1 MSIASEPEPNAK
13 NMIPDFALCHIT
25 FYELPQPAND
35 SEWHHYQHR
44 AGVKVTH
51 QCCALLGELKK
62 APRRTFRGPAR
73 LHDTYSLMT
82 QAQTE
87 VLTYCAAY
95 FEGNAQA
102 EPVIALAATGP
113 YWKWAVIS
121 FTDVEGLH
129 DWADHTE
136 NDERAK
142 ELRKKFQP
150 RPFVLGTR
158 KSDRELTKISQQHIY
173 PLLSI
178 PHVDAI

>member
-1 MSIASEPEPNAK
+1 MT
-13 NMIPDFALCHIT
+13 PDVALCHIT
-25 FYELPQPAND
+25 FHELPQPTNK

-73 LHDTYSLMT
+73 LHDTAYSLIS

-102 EPVIALAATGP
+102 EPVIALAAMGP
-113 YWKWAVIS
+113 YWKWAVIGP
-121 FTDVEGLH
+121 TDVEGLY
-129 DWADHTE
+129 DWTDHRE
-136 NDERAK
+136 DDEKAK

-158 KSDRELTKISQQHIY
+158 KSDEELTKISQRHIY
-173 PLLSI
+173 PLLSM
-178 PHVDAI
+178 PHVGAT